1 MRTIDI
7 VWCCIIGAFV
17 CGVLGFWI
25 GYQRGEL
32 QGSKYIIHEL
42 MRNGSVT
49 MVHTDGNTKMI
60 WEVNIPNE
68 KIISETKE

>member
-7 VWCCIIGAFV
+7 VWCCIIGAFI

-32 QGSKYIIHEL
+32 QGGKYIIHQL
-42 MRNGSVT
+42 MQKGSVT
-49 MVHTDGNTKMI
+49 MVHTEGCTKMI
-60 WEVNIPNE
+60 WEVDVTDE
-68 KIISETKE
+68 KLANKQ

>member
-7 VWCCIIGAFV
+7 IWFCIIGAFV
-17 CGVLGFWI
+17 CWVLGFWI

-32 QGSKYIIHEL
+32 QGGKYIIHEL

-49 MVHTDGNTKMI
+49 MVHTDENTKMI